1 MTKMISRKV
10 LPMLAVMGLAFALA
24 GCGGSG
30 SPADPVGNQPGG
42 NGTGNGGGGGTDSGT
57 PTWTPPGPGLWIYGA
72 EAPVAHHTVVNNNTT
87 INSAIIHANADTA
100 GTRFVLAVGLTTP
113 MILSG

>member
-1 MTKMISRKV
+1 MVKRLFWKMP
-10 LPMLAVMGLAFALA
+10 LTAA
-24 GCGGSG
+24 
-30 SPADPVGNQPGG
+30 
-42 NGTGNGGGGGTDSGT
+42 
-57 PTWTPPGPGLWIYGA
+57 
-72 EAPVAHHTVVNNNTT
+72 VAHHTVVNNNTT